1 MAGLSDPQPGSPM
14 KVLAV
19 AFLLALSV
27 AACGMLGDATEHAV
41 LEDSIEPLRAR
52 FNADSGKVRAI
63 LLGSPT

>member
-1 MAGLSDPQPGSPM
+1 M
-14 KVLAV
+14 KILVIAYLI
-19 AFLLALSV
+19 ALSV
-27 AACGMLGDATEHAV
+27 GACGMLGDAPEHLV

>member
-1 MAGLSDPQPGSPM
+1 M
-14 KVLAV
+14 KVLAI
-19 AFLLALSV
+19 AFLTVLSFV
-27 AACGMLGDATEHAV
+27 ACGMLNDAPEHEV

>member
-1 MAGLSDPQPGSPM
+1 M